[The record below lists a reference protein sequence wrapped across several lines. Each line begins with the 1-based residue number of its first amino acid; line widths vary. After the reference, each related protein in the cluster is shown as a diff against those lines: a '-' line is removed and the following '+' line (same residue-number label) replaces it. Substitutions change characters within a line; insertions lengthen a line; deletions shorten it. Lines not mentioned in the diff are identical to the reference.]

1 MNPVDSEDILVNRMP
16 LQMPHGGAGGHGAQ
30 GTAHP
35 IVARSK
41 KIARP
46 FRPEVFF
53 RSEDDTCHANGETLT
68 HVVGSLSSPR
78 RS

>member
-1 MNPVDSEDILVNRMP
+1 MP

-35 IVARSK
+35 IVARLK

-46 FRPEVFF
+46 FRPEAFF
-53 RSEDDTCHANGETLT
+53 RFVDDTCHTNGETLT
-68 HVVGSLSSPR
+68 DAVGSLSSPQ